1 MSAPQTT
8 SADHVDGQAV
18 TDRARYL
25 VRAVDEIDER
35 IAGHAGITYASPPQ
49 TLTDALALVRL
60 LLGGPVDAP
69 QERRRWT
76 RPIAGGRRTV
86 TLERAA
92 AP

>member
-1 MSAPQTT
+1 VSAPQTT

-25 VRAVDEIDER
+25 VRAVDKIDER
-35 IAGHAGITYASPPQ
+35 IAGHAGIAYASPLQ
-49 TLTDALALVRL
+49 TLADALALVRL

-69 QERRRWT
+69 ERRRWT
-76 RPIAGGRRTV
+76 RPIAGGRRMV

>member
-1 MSAPQTT
+1 VSAPQTT
-8 SADHVDGQAV
+8 SADRVDGQVV
-18 TDRARYL
+18 TERASYL

-35 IAGHAGITYASPPQ
+35 IAGHAGIAYASPPQ

-69 QERRRWT
+69 ERRRWT